1 MRLDLLLGTRVELA
15 ISNGSRARRAQMLGQ
30 VTDLFVAGANQCTD
44 EQIAIFDHI
53 ITRLAVDIEISARAL
68 LATRLAPIPNAPP
81 KVVRNL
87 AFDDVIEVAGPVLS
101 QSKRLDDATLVEAA
115 HSKSQ
120 EHLLA
125 ISRRSQ
131 LGEAVTDALV
141 ERGDQRVA
149 YSIAEN
155 RGAKFSEHGLSRL
168 IFRSEGDDDLAVRVG
183 ARTDIS
189 PQLFLVLLEKASQ
202 LVRAKLEAMHP
213 HLNSEVRII
222 VAEVAN
228 RIRGEALGASHDSVL
243 ARVST
248 MDERKLASLA
258 SQGLLEEVADSLA
271 MISKLP
277 IDVVRSA
284 LKDGNMETI
293 IVLARAL
300 DFSWSTVESISLA
313 ASGKRL
319 STLKLEQYHES
330 FKRLKPTTAQEIV
343 RFYRT
348 RNTLVP
354 KTMNA

>member
-1 MRLDLLLGTRVELA
+1 
-15 ISNGSRARRAQMLGQ
+15 
-30 VTDLFVAGANQCTD
+30 
-44 EQIAIFDHI
+44 
-53 ITRLAVDIEISARAL
+53 
-68 LATRLAPIPNAPP
+68 
-81 KVVRNL
+81 
-87 AFDDVIEVAGPVLS
+87 
-101 QSKRLDDATLVEAA
+101 
-115 HSKSQ
+115 
-120 EHLLA
+120 
-125 ISRRSQ
+125 
-131 LGEAVTDALV
+131 
-141 ERGDQRVA
+141 
-149 YSIAEN
+149 
-155 RGAKFSEHGLSRL
+155 
-168 IFRSEGDDDLAVRVG
+168 
-183 ARTDIS
+183 
-189 PQLFLVLLEKASQ
+189 
-202 LVRAKLEAMHP
+202 
-213 HLNSEVRII
+213 
-222 VAEVAN
+222 
-228 RIRGEALGASHDSVL
+228 
-243 ARVST
+243 

>member
-228 RIRGEALGASHDSVL
+228 RIRGEALGASHDFCL
-243 ARVST
+243 GARFHNGRAKAGFV
-248 MDERKLASLA
+248 
-258 SQGLLEEVADSLA
+258 G
-271 MISKLP
+271 ISRP
-277 IDVVRSA
+277 A
-284 LKDGNMETI
+284 
-293 IVLARAL
+293 
-300 DFSWSTVESISLA
+300 
-313 ASGKRL
+313 
-319 STLKLEQYHES
+319 
-330 FKRLKPTTAQEIV
+330 
-343 RFYRT
+343 
-348 RNTLVP
+348 
-354 KTMNA
+354 